1 MKTQAAIRAPHP
13 ILAPM
18 RDQPLLIA
26 LVAVQFFVHAL
37 GWSMTAKLSRR
48 WPAAEGHFA
57 AFWLLLAAGLMLY
70 VPPWA
75 SGSLPRNLADV
86 LIVASIAV
94 QHRGMAL
101 YWNHRPNPHAYLALL
116 TFTILALVISLS
128 QQNGHGL
135 RVATVCIGVGLMLL
149 ATVVLIWRHGRPA
162 LPVFSSVLAGGY
174 GVLALALLA
183 RAAQALS
190 VDTHTKISI
199 DAPGPLNVS
208 LAILVMFIGGLI
220 NLTQIRLVLGRVLQH
235 LTSQALTDA
244 LTGALNRRGLMERI
258 EALHLR
264 ARQSGHG
271 YVVLMVDV
279 DHFKAINDTHGH
291 AEGDHVLKRV
301 AQSLRDGLRA
311 GDIVARWG
319 GEEFCVLLPRI
330 RLAEAYALAERMVVQ
345 VAAAGTPRVT
355 VSVGVAEAQAQA
367 EGCEDVI
374 RRADAALYRAKETG
388 RNRVV
393 TAGALLPT

>member
-1 MKTQAAIRAPHP
+1 
-13 ILAPM
+13 M

-48 WPAAEGHFA
+48 WRVAEGHFA
-57 AFWLLLAAGLMLY
+57 AFWLLLSVGLALY

-101 YWNHRPNPHAYLALL
+101 YWNQRPNPHPYLALL
-116 TFTILALVISLS
+116 TFTILALAISLS
-128 QQNGHGL
+128 QHNGHGL

-149 ATVVLIWRHGRPA
+149 ATVRLIWRHGRPA
-162 LPVFSSVLAGGY
+162 LPIFSTVLAGGY

-183 RAAQALS
+183 RAVQALS

-199 DAPGPLNVS
+199 DAPGPLNVA

-301 AQSLRDGLRA
+301 AQSLRDGLRT

-330 RLAEAYALAERMVVQ
+330 RLAEAYALAERMVMQ

-355 VSVGVAEAQAQA
+355 VSVGVAEAQAQS
-367 EGCEDVI
+367 EGSDDVI

-393 TAGALLPT
+393 TAGALVPT